1 MEQLFDFAEAK
12 ARKESAHDVFE
23 ITRTDFLVN
32 ARATARRHA
41 LNHGTV
47 TIDDV
52 RRFTPLPD
60 GMSPNVFGAVF
71 RGNEWECVGF
81 EASTRVLARA
91 RTIRR
96 YRLTQVAAA
105 RERSFRLAGI
115 TA

>member
-47 TIDDV
+47 TIDDD
-52 RRFTPLPD
+52 RRFPPLPD

-71 RGNEWECVGF
+71 RSRQWECVGF
-81 EASTRVLARA
+81 EPRTRVSAHA

-96 YRLTQVAAA
+96 YRLRAT
-105 RERSFRLAGI
+105 S
-115 TA
+115 